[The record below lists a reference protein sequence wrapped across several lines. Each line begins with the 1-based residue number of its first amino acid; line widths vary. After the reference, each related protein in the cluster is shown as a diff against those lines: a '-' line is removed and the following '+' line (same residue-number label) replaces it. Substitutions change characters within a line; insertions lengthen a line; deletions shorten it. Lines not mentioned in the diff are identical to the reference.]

1 MLVAKRDPFHAGA
14 EDVAVPPR
22 NGAAPRFGRAMSALQ
37 IAGTLMAIP
46 AAIGST
52 YSVYRAN
59 FSVEATCQS
68 LRANIVA
75 ILDKGVDATAQ
86 HMLVR
91 RDVEA
96 FQATCGGIDPDAT
109 AAFKVLLTGEKKS
122 VPVAS
127 PRLAPVATVAPPRA
141 DAKPEAVVRKAEPRP
156 AAVPKQSAAATAPG
170 RVRSQA
176 DTTRCCHVRCDVA
189 GRSPSGLGSP
199 RYQSDDSCRTS
210 ADDDSQC
217 AACSRPGR
225 LAGVARNPHAG
236 GNPYSGPNRY
246 GPNGRA
252 RIAAGDIG
260 GRRARAA
267 SRRQS
272 SGAASANSGAFG
284 KRCQRG
290 SGASAQAVATWRL
303 RCANTTGWLGT
314 RSIALRR
321 VSGRDD

>member
-14 EDVAVPPR
+14 EDVSVPPR
-22 NGAAPRFGRAMSALQ
+22 NGAVPRFGRAMSALQ

-68 LRANIVA
+68 LRATIVA

-122 VPVAS
+122 VPVAA

-141 DAKPEAVVRKAEPRP
+141 DAKPEVVVRKAEPRP
-156 AAVPKQSAAATAPG
+156 AAVPKQSGAATAPDVSEAKPTQ
-170 RVRSQA
+170 RDAATSDAMWLAAVRQA
-176 DTTRCCHVRCDVA
+176 LVAHASHPTTVA
-189 GRSPSGLGSP
+189 EPA
-199 RYQSDDSCRTS
+199 RTTT
-210 ADDDSQC
+210 
-217 AACSRPGR
+217 
-225 LAGVARNPHAG
+225 
-236 GNPYSGPNRY
+236 
-246 GPNGRA
+246 
-252 RIAAGDIG
+252 
-260 GRRARAA
+260 
-267 SRRQS
+267 
-272 SGAASANSGAFG
+272 ASAPPAVAPVVSPGLRETHTLGEIRTPAPVATVQTAAPALPPATSVAIAPAPQVDVDHPVPPAPIPEPSAND
-284 KRCQRG
+284 
-290 SGASAQAVATWRL
+290 ASAAPAQARKRSRLGDFVAQIPLVNW
-303 RCANTTGWLGT
+303 
-314 RSIALRR
+314 ALDR
-321 VSGRDD
+321 